1 MHKVVRAIL
10 SFLILGSPFLVAQ
23 QPAQPPA
30 QPAAQQAAPPPG
42 QRHKVAVLDFNY
54 ATVMSASQAVF
65 GTNVDIGKGISD
77 MLINELVNDG
87 TYRVIE
93 RNQIDKILNE
103 QNFSNSNRADATTAA
118 KIGHILGVDAVIT
131 GDITQFGRD
140 DQNKNVGGM
149 LGKWG
154 AGYGLGGVGTQ
165 KAKAVV
171 AITARMIDTSSGEI
185 LASASGKGE
194 SARSGAMLGGGG
206 AGTGGFGGGGASMGS
221 SNFAATIIGE
231 ATTSAVKDLA
241 TNLNADSAKLPT
253 IASPVAPVV
262 TVNGLIA
269 DASSNDII
277 INVGSAGGVKVG
289 DKLAVTR
296 VVRVVKDPST
306 GKPLRSIED
315 PVGQLTITS
324 VDASS
329 AVGTFSGAGKPKTG
343 DTVKTP

>member
-1 MHKVVRAIL
+1 MRKVVPAIF
-10 SFLILGSPFLVAQ
+10 SFLIMGSTVVVAQ
-23 QPAQPPA
+23 TPA
-30 QPAAQQAAPPPG
+30 PAAAPAPTG
-42 QRHKVAVLDFNY
+42 IRHKVAVLDFNY

-77 MLINELVNDG
+77 MLINELVNNG

-154 AGYGLGGVGTQ
+154 SGYGLGGVGTS

-171 AITARMIDTSSGEI
+171 AVTARMIDTSTGEI

-194 SARSGAMLGGGG
+194 STRSGTMLGGGG
-206 AGTGGFGGGGASMGS
+206 AGTGGFGGGGGGMTS

-231 ATTSAVKDLA
+231 ATTKAVTDLA
-241 TNLNADSAKLPT
+241 ANLNADSAKLPT
-253 IASPVAPVV
+253 IAAPVAPTV
-262 TVNGLIA
+262 TVNGLVA
-269 DASSNDII
+269 DASSSDII
-277 INVGSAGGVKVG
+277 INVGSSGGVKVG

-296 VVRVVKDPST
+296 VVRVVKDPAT

-329 AVGTFSGAGKPKTG
+329 AVGTFSGSGKPKTG

>member
-1 MHKVVRAIL
+1 MRKVVPAIL
-10 SFLILGSPFLVAQ
+10 SFLVMGSTFLAAQ
-23 QPAQPPA
+23 QAAQPPA
-30 QPAAQQAAPPPG
+30 QQAAAPSG
-42 QRHKVAVLDFNY
+42 IRHKVAVLDFNY
-54 ATVMSASQAVF
+54 ATVMNASQAVF

-77 MLINELVNDG
+77 MLINELVNNG

-154 AGYGLGGVGTQ
+154 AGYGLGGVGTS

-171 AITARMIDTSSGEI
+171 AVTARMIDTSTGEI

-194 SARSGAMLGGGG
+194 STRSGTMLGGGG
-206 AGTGGFGGGGASMGS
+206 AGTGGFGAGGGGMTS

-231 ATTSAVKDLA
+231 ATTKAVTDLA
-241 TNLNADSAKLPT
+241 TALNADSAKLPT
-253 IASPVAPVV
+253 IAAPVAPTV

-277 INVGSAGGVKVG
+277 INVGTAGGVKVG

-296 VVRVVKDPST
+296 VVRVVKDPAT

-315 PVGQLTITS
+315 SVGQLTITS

>member
-1 MHKVVRAIL
+1 MRKVVPIIL
-10 SFLILGSPFLVAQ
+10 SFLAMGSML
-23 QPAQPPA
+23 
-30 QPAAQQAAPPPG
+30 AAQAPIK
-42 QRHKVAVLDFNY
+42 HKVAVLDFNY
-54 ATVMSASQAVF
+54 GTVMTASQSVF

-103 QNFSNSNRADATTAA
+103 QNFSNSNRADPSTAA

-140 DQNKNVGGM
+140 DQNKNIGGM

-154 AGYGLGGVGTQ
+154 SGYGLGGVGTS
-165 KAKAVV
+165 KSKAVV
-171 AITARMIDTSSGEI
+171 AITARMIDTSTGEI

-194 SARSGAMLGGGG
+194 SARSGAMLSGGG
-206 AGTGGFGGGGASMGS
+206 AGTGGFGGGGAGMGS
-221 SNFAATIIGE
+221 SNFAQTIIGE
-231 ATTSAVKDLA
+231 ATTKAVQELA
-241 TNLNADSAKLPT
+241 QNLNSDSAKLPT
-253 IASPVAPVV
+253 ITAPTV

-269 DASSNDII
+269 DASAADSVI
-277 INVGSAGGVKVG
+277 INVGSSAGVKVG
-289 DKLAVTR
+289 DKLAVSR
-296 VVRVVKDPST
+296 VVRVVKDPAT
-306 GKPLRSIED
+306 GKPLRSIENS
-315 PVGQLTITS
+315 VGQLTITS

-329 AVGTFSGAGKPKTG
+329 AVGSFSGSGKPQTG

>member
-1 MHKVVRAIL
+1 
-10 SFLILGSPFLVAQ
+10 
-23 QPAQPPA
+23 
-30 QPAAQQAAPPPG
+30 
-42 QRHKVAVLDFNY
+42 
-54 ATVMSASQAVF
+54 MSASQAVF

-87 TYRVIE
+87 TFRVIE

-154 AGYGLGGVGTQ
+154 SGYGLGGVGTS

-171 AITARMIDTSSGEI
+171 AVTARMIDTSTGEI

-194 SARSGAMLGGGG
+194 STRSGTMLGGGG
-206 AGTGGFGGGGASMGS
+206 AGTGGYGGGGGGMTS

-231 ATTSAVKDLA
+231 ATTKAVTDLA

-253 IASPVAPVV
+253 IVAPTV
-262 TVNGLIA
+262 TVNGLVA
-269 DASSNDII
+269 DASTPDII
-277 INVGSAGGVKVG
+277 INVGGSAGVKVG
-289 DKLAVTR
+289 DKLAVSR
-296 VVRVVKDPST
+296 VVRVVKDPTT

>member
-1 MHKVVRAIL
+1 MRRVVSAVFSL
-10 SFLILGSPFLVAQ
+10 LVVGWVAVAQ
-23 QPAQPPA
+23 QPVK
-30 QPAAQQAAPPPG
+30 
-42 QRHKVAVLDFNY
+42 HKVAVLDFNY
-54 ATVMSASQAVF
+54 ATVMSATQAVF

-103 QNFSNSNRADATTAA
+103 QNFSNSNRADSATAA

-140 DQNKNVGGM
+140 DQNKNIGGM

-154 AGYGLGGVGTQ
+154 SGYGLGGVGTSKS
-165 KAKAVV
+165 KAEV
-171 AITARMIDTSSGEI
+171 AITARLIDVNTGEI

-194 SARSGAMLGGGG
+194 STRSGAMLSGGG
-206 AGTGGFGGGGASMGS
+206 AGTGGYGGGAAGMGS
-221 SNFAATIIGE
+221 SNFAQTIIGE
-231 ATTSAVKDLA
+231 ATTKAVTDLA

-253 IASPVAPVV
+253 IAAPTV
-262 TVNGLIA
+262 TVNGLVA
-269 DASSNDII
+269 DASAPDSVI
-277 INVGSAGGVKVG
+277 INVGSSAGVKVG
-289 DKLAVTR
+289 DKLAVSR
-296 VVRVVKDPST
+296 VVRVVKDPAT
-306 GKPLRSIED
+306 GKPLRSIENA
-315 PVGQLTITS
+315 VGQLTITS

-329 AVGTFSGAGKPKTG
+329 AVGTFSGSGKPQTG